1 MRKLAIALCLLLP
14 ACSMS
19 NDEIIAETQKCYAA
33 KMKAKAFTGGLFMHT
48 IRIEC
53 QP

>member
-1 MRKLAIALCLLLP
+1 
-14 ACSMS
+14 MS

-33 KMKAKAFTGGLFMHT
+33 KMKAKAFIDGLSMRT
-48 IRIEC
+48 VRIEC